1 LMRLPL
7 FIPLMIFAL
16 SLCAPA
22 PAAEAPTP
30 QRPLPIAMGCTGCHG
45 ESGEGFD
52 AIPRISGTPE
62 GDFVRKMQEF
72 RAGKRPA
79 TVMERIARGFD
90 DNDIAALA
98 KYFAHK

>member
-1 LMRLPL
+1 
-7 FIPLMIFAL
+7 
-16 SLCAPA
+16 
-22 PAAEAPTP
+22 
-30 QRPLPIAMGCTGCHG
+30 
-45 ESGEGFD
+45 
-52 AIPRISGTPE
+52 
-62 GDFVRKMQEF
+62 VRKMQEF